1 MDYRTNIWH
10 QRVVAI
16 LGTQNPSL
24 RIVYAHIANYTIAR
38 GAWCGSPKELAQQI
52 ELPLQTVRDQ
62 LKIVINKGLVN
73 KNGNTYT
80 ATVLP
85 NTNPVQENTNAVP
98 KNTNPVQNN
107 TAAVQI
113 PTLINEIKT
122 MEINEKNARANMRD
136 ANPENNPSFDEL
148 LKAFKAKAGNYQ
160 IADSVLEDA
169 RRMWSSDQYSDW
181 KRRLLIRRISE
192 GKWLKSRFDWTVS
205 DFDPKPEF
213 LSGIEQEDNWR
224 ANIPMVQVKVNG
236 SYRICTLQTQQDFD
250 LVLIQPWL
258 KKED

>member
-1 MDYRTNIWH
+1 MALYVREYDWMWTQLGLSLAECRVFAYIYGLTNKKSEIGAKGYNGSK
-10 QRVVAI
+10 RKLATSLGLDPGGVKKI
-16 LGTQNPSL
+16 LDSL
-24 RIVYAHIANYTIAR
+24 ETKHLIVCT
-38 GAWCGSPKELAQQI
+38 
-52 ELPLQTVRDQ
+52 D
-62 LKIVINKGLVN
+62 GLWQSVDSVN
-73 KNGNTYT
+73 
-80 ATVLP
+80 ATVESV
-85 NTNPVQENTNAVP
+85 NTDIDSVNTCIESV
-98 KNTNPVQNN
+98 NTP
-107 TAAVQI
+107 A
-113 PTLINEIKT
+113 PPINEIKT

-136 ANPENNPSFDEL
+136 ANPVNNPSFEEL
-148 LKAFKAKAGNYQ
+148 VKVFKAKAGNYQ

-224 ANIPMVQVKVNG
+224 ANIPMVQVKVGN

>member
-62 LKIVINKGLVN
+62 LNIVINKGLVN

-85 NTNPVQENTNAVP
+85 NTNPVQENTNAGP
-98 KNTNPVQNN
+98 KNTNLVQNN
-107 TAAVQI
+107 TATVQI
-113 PTLINEIKT
+113 PTPINEIKT

-136 ANPENNPSFDEL
+136 ANPETQCSFERLEYLYKKRAGDYQMADE
-148 LKAFKAKAGNYQ
+148 
-160 IADSVLEDA
+160 VRRTA
-169 RRMWSSDQYSDW
+169 RNLWDTYPLW
-181 KRRLLIRRISE
+181 KRLRLFEELNKPTGWFRPR
-192 GKWLKSRFDWTVS
+192 LDWTLQNFNPQPTNLNES
-205 DFDPKPEF
+205 AEGGEMLRTGQAK
-213 LSGIEQEDNWR
+213 IAR
-224 ANIPMVQVKVNG
+224 YNG
-236 SYRICTLQTQQDFD
+236 SYGVYSLKDIDDFG
-250 LVLIQPWL
+250 LVEAPKA
-258 KKED
+258 KK

>member
-1 MDYRTNIWH
+1 MALYVREYDWMWTQLGLSLAECRVFAYIYGLTNKKSEIGAKGYRGSKRQLATSLGLDCGATKRILDSLEEKHLIVCTDGLW
-10 QRVVAI
+10 QSVV
-16 LGTQNPSL
+16 S
-24 RIVYAHIANYTIAR
+24 
-38 GAWCGSPKELAQQI
+38 
-52 ELPLQTVRDQ
+52 
-62 LKIVINKGLVN
+62 
-73 KNGNTYT
+73 GNESV
-80 ATVLP
+80 ATDNASVVSDNVSVATD
-85 NTNPVQENTNAVP
+85 NTPAP
-98 KNTNPVQNN
+98 P
-107 TAAVQI
+107 
-113 PTLINEIKT
+113 INEIKT

-136 ANPENNPSFDEL
+136 ANPVNNPSFDEL

-224 ANIPMVQVKVNG
+224 ANIPMVQVKVGN